1 VDDGSTKRIT
11 LLVVSVGAFLTP
23 FDVSSVNVALPSIGK
38 EFSMDAISL
47 SWVAMAYLLA
57 SAVFLVPFG
66 RIADIHGRKKIFIIG
81 ILTFTL
87 ASFSMVFCQSAVVLV
102 VFRIIQGIG
111 AAMLFGTGAALL
123 TSVFPA
129 KERGKVLGIFV
140 ASVYFG
146 LSTGPFLGGFLTLHF
161 GWRSIF
167 LVNVP
172 LGLMLSAL
180 ASLKMKGEWAEA
192 KGEPFDLTGSIV
204 YCLGLIAIM
213 YGFSSFSLLPAIL
226 SAGLILS
233 GSLGILAFIKWE
245 MKVAYPILNTNLFR
259 KNRVFAFSNLAALI
273 NYSATYAVTFF
284 LSLYLQYIRK
294 LNPQSAGLIL
304 VFQPVAQ
311 AICSPFAGR
320 LSDRIEPRIIASM
333 GMALN
338 VLGLFMLV
346 FLGGN
351 TGMEFIISAL
361 IILGIGIALFQSP
374 NVSAAM
380 GSVEKR
386 FYGVSS
392 GILATMRS
400 TGQMF
405 SMGITVLIFAIH
417 IGHTQITP
425 EYYPAFLRSMR
436 SAFIFFAVLCSGG
449 VFASLIRGKVT
460 K

>member
-1 VDDGSTKRIT
+1 MDDGLTKRIT
-11 LLVVSVGAFLTP
+11 LLVVTAGAFLTP
-23 FDVSSVNVALPSIGK
+23 FDVSSVNVALPSIGR
-38 EFSMDAISL
+38 EFSMGAISL
-47 SWVAMAYLLA
+47 SWVATAYLLA
-57 SAVFLVPFG
+57 SAIFLVPFG
-66 RIADIHGRKKIFIIG
+66 RIADIHGRKKIFTMG

-87 ASFSMVFCQSAVVLV
+87 ASFSMVISQSAVVLV

-129 KERGKVLGIFV
+129 RERGKVLGIFV
-140 ASVYFG
+140 ASVYLG

-172 LGLMLSAL
+172 LGLMLVAL

-233 GSLGILAFIKWE
+233 GSLGILAFIKME
-245 MKVAYPILNTNLFR
+245 MKIEYPVLNTNLFR
-259 KNRVFAFSNLAALI
+259 NNRAFAFSNLAALI

-284 LSLYLQYIRK
+284 LSLYLQYIK
-294 LNPQSAGLIL
+294 TLDPQSAGLIL
-304 VFQPVAQ
+304 VSQPIAQ

-338 VLGLFMLV
+338 VLGLFLLV

-351 TGMEFIISAL
+351 TSLEFIIVAL
-361 IILGIGIALFQSP
+361 ILLGIGIALFQSP
-374 NVSAAM
+374 NVNAAM

-417 IGHTQITP
+417 IGHMQITP

-436 SAFIFFAVLCSGG
+436 SAFIFFAFLCSGG
-449 VFASLIRGKVT
+449 VFVSLIRGKLR
-460 K
+460 

>member
-1 VDDGSTKRIT
+1 MDDGSTKRIT
-11 LLVVSVGAFLTP
+11 LLVATVGAFLTP

-47 SWVAMAYLLA
+47 SWVATAYLVA
-57 SAVFLVPFG
+57 SAISFVPFG
-66 RIADIHGRKKIFIIG
+66 RIADIHGRKRIFTIG

-87 ASFSMVFCQSAVVLV
+87 ASFSMVFCQSAIVLV

-111 AAMLFGTGAALL
+111 GAMLFGAGGALL

-129 KERGKVLGIFV
+129 RERGKVLGIFL
-140 ASVYFG
+140 ASVHLG

-172 LGLMLSAL
+172 LGLTLVAL

-213 YGFSSFSLLPAIL
+213 YGFSSFSQLPAIF
-226 SAGLILS
+226 SSGLILS

-245 MKVAYPILNTNLFR
+245 MKIEYPLLDTNLFR
-259 KNRVFAFSNLAALI
+259 NNRVFAFSNLAALI

-294 LNPQSAGLIL
+294 LDPQSAGLIL
-304 VFQPVAQ
+304 VFQPIAQ
-311 AICSPFAGR
+311 AFCSPFAGR
-320 LSDRIEPRIIASM
+320 LSDRIEPRMIASM

-338 VLGLFMLV
+338 VLGLFLLV
-346 FLGGN
+346 FLGGD
-351 TGMEFIISAL
+351 TGLEFIIAAL
-361 IILGIGIALFQSP
+361 ILLGIGISLFQSP
-374 NVSAAM
+374 NVNAAM

-386 FYGVSS
+386 FYGISL

-417 IGHTQITP
+417 IGHIQITP

-436 SAFIFFAVLCSGG
+436 SAFIFFAVLCCGG
-449 VFASLIRGKVT
+449 VFASFFRAKVR
-460 K
+460 